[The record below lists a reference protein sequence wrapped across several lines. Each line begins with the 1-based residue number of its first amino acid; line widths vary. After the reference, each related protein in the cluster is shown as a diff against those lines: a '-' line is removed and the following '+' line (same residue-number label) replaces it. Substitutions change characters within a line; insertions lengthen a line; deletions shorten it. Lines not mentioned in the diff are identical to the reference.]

1 MVSARTR
8 ALDESNQDIQV
19 GRFKIIPD
27 RGGHEVS
34 PDAERKI
41 ETSVK
46 WGPRKGTYLNGRG
59 ERSDTDT
66 GDLKVP
72 FKLEVELV
80 GRERWSQIAS

>member
-1 MVSARTR
+1 M
-8 ALDESNQDIQV
+8 
-19 GRFKIIPD
+19 P
-27 RGGHEVS
+27 RGS
-34 PDAERKI
+34 RNERQM
-41 ETSVK
+41 
-46 WGPRKGTYLNGRG
+46 GPRKGTYLNGRG